1 VKSTVETVGPM
12 LPDEP
17 PRIELARIPTPLARL
32 ARLSAQTGGRPFW
45 VKRDDLTGLE
55 LSGNKVRKL
64 EYVVAD
70 AQHQGADTL
79 VTDGGFQS
87 NHCRATAAT
96 GARLG
101 MRVRLILR
109 HPTGTPQPDGN
120 LLLDQLFGAEISFVA
135 PEEFRARRA
144 EIVKGVIDELVSRGR
159 RPYYFPVGASI
170 PLGTWGYIR
179 CAAEL
184 REQLAEHNIERAE
197 IVCAVGSGGTIV
209 GLMLGRALLGM
220 DRCRIWGV
228 PVCDDAAYWQ
238 RELRRLERETVHR
251 YALNVSEA
259 DTPIRLIDGFVGP
272 GYAIPYPEDID
283 AIRLV
288 ARTEGLLLDP
298 TYTGKAFA
306 GMLHAVKTGILDAEA
321 AIIFMHTGGAFG
333 LFPQRDELVGTS
345 TR

>member
-1 VKSTVETVGPM
+1 MSPN
-12 LPDEP
+12 EP
-17 PRIELARIPTPLARL
+17 PRIELAQIPTPLVRL
-32 ARLSAQTGGRPFW
+32 DRLSEELGGRSVW

-70 AQHQGADTL
+70 AQRNGADTL

-87 NHCRATAAT
+87 NHCRATAAI

-101 MRVRLILR
+101 MHVRLILR
-109 HPTGTPQPDGN
+109 HPTGDPPLDGN
-120 LLLDQLFGAEISFVA
+120 LLLDRLFDAEISFV
-135 PEEFRARRA
+135 PPDEFRSRRSKIIQDA
-144 EIVKGVIDELVSRGR
+144 LDELASGGR
-159 RPYYFPVGASI
+159 RPYYFPVGASV

-184 REQLAEHNIERAE
+184 RDQLARHGVERTE

-209 GLMLGRALLGM
+209 GLMLGRAMLAM
-220 DRCRIWGV
+220 DHCRVWGV
-228 PVCDDAAYWQ
+228 PVCDDLAFWQ
-238 RELRRLERETVHR
+238 HELRQLERQTVER
-251 YALNVSEA
+251 FALDIAER

-283 AIRLV
+283 AIRLL
-288 ARTEGLLLDP
+288 ARTEALLLDP

-306 GMLHAVKTGILDAEA
+306 GLLHAVRTGVFEPDA
-321 AIIFMHTGGAFG
+321 AIIFVHTGGVFG
-333 LFPQRDELVGTS
+333 LFPQRSEFEAS
-345 TR
+345 